1 MFDLQTLASLPVWG
15 TVLIIIGAIAIVI
28 GIIAWFISIYNNCVK
43 KRNKTQEAFSTM
55 DVHLKKR
62 YDLIPNLVN
71 TVKGYAKHESETL
84 EKVIA
89 ARNMAQSSSTVSDKL
104 ANENILTG
112 TLKSLFAISEAY
124 PSLKADTQFLD
135 LQRQL
140 KAVEA
145 DIASAR
151 TYYNAI
157 VNDFNTYIETFPR
170 NFVANMYKF
179 KRAPLFEID
188 GTERENVEVK
198 FD

>member
-1 MFDLQTLASLPVWG
+1 MFDMSTLAALPVWG
-15 TVLIIIGAIAIVI
+15 TALIIIAVIALVI
-28 GIIAWFISIYNNCVK
+28 GIVAWFISIYNNCVK

-89 ARNMAQSSSTVSDKL
+89 ARNMAQSSTTVSEKL
-104 ANENILTG
+104 ANENILSG
-112 TLKSLFAISEAY
+112 TLKSLFALSEAY
-124 PSLKADTQFLD
+124 PNLKADTQFLD

-151 TYYNAI
+151 SYYNAI

-170 NFVANMYKF
+170 NLVANMYKF
-179 KRAPLFEID
+179 KRAALFEIGSD
-188 GTERENVEVK
+188 ERENVEVK